1 MMSNYVSVVYVSSD
15 PGTYMVR
22 IRFTF
27 QNRVWHCV
35 FSVAFVWCTVLCYCA
50 SVLYEC
56 LLCIDNEQSEVPECA
71 ARDFPEQQPDEGK
84 CPLTYYVLLTL

>member
-27 QNRVWHCV
+27 QNRVWHP
-35 FSVAFVWCTVLCYCA
+35 SPG
-50 SVLYEC
+50 EMH
-56 LLCIDNEQSEVPECA
+56 
-71 ARDFPEQQPDEGK
+71 
-84 CPLTYYVLLTL
+84 YVYPIGET